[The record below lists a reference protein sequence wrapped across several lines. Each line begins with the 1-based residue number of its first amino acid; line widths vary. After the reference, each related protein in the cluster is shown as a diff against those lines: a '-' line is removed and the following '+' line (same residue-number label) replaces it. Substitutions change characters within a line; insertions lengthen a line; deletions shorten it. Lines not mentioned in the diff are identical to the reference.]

1 MKKVPEELAGK
12 LYAHGDRF
20 LADGAALRLD
30 EVASAIEVP
39 RATLYYYFSGKDDL
53 VSFLMTEKLSRV
65 AEAVGK
71 AKAGEGTALDR
82 FCGALR
88 ATVRELAGNPALC
101 LNLMIAVGRMA
112 DMSEIMMT
120 ADRAVMGPLRELLIE
135 ARAVGDVEVDDI
147 DNAVA
152 GLMGGINFAV
162 VQRYAV
168 AGAVEAD
175 AMADQLVALALNG
188 LRSH

>member
-1 MKKVPEELAGK
+1 MKRVPTQLAEK
-12 LYAHGDRF
+12 LSAHSDRF

-53 VSFLMTEKLSRV
+53 VSFLMADKLARV
-65 AEAVGK
+65 AEAVG
-71 AKAGEGTALDR
+71 AARVGEVRALDR
-82 FCGALR
+82 FCDALR
-88 ATVRELAGNPALC
+88 AAIGELAGNPALC
-101 LNLMIAVGRMA
+101 LNLMVAVGRMA
-112 DMSEIMMT
+112 DMSEIMVA

-147 DNAVA
+147 DNVVA
-152 GLMGGINFAV
+152 GLMGGVNFAV

-168 AGAVEAD
+168 AGSVDAE
-175 AMADQLVALALNG
+175 AMADQLVALALHG
-188 LRSH
+188 IRSR